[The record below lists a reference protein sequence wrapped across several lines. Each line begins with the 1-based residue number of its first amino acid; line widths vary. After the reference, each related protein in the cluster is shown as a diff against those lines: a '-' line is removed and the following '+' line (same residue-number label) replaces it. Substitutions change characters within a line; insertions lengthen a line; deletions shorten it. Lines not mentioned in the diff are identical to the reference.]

1 MNIGKKTLLAS
12 SCSLLAIVGTTEAA
26 LDVGMVQVI
35 GFRADDTNSEGL
47 SFVTW
52 TDLSAGTSLLI
63 SDRGASTAGVFGT
76 FTNDNTITWT
86 NTTGAVIEA
95 GQVITILEPA
105 IGSTSVNFGSV
116 TGQFDDVSASGDQF
130 FIFEG
135 SESSPSFVHGIDFN
149 GTVGWEGLGDN
160 TTSALPDVLNVTNG
174 NFSFAEFDN
183 GQYTGSRTGMTV
195 EEFQAALAD
204 SSNWSFSN
212 SSADITLNA
221 TAFSIVPEPSTYAA
235 LLGLVALGLAV
246 RRRSKR

>member
-1 MNIGKKTLLAS
+1 MNIRKKTLLAS
-12 SCSLLAIVGTTEAA
+12 ACSLLAIVGTMEAA
-26 LDVGMVQVI
+26 LDVGVVQII

-52 TDLSAGTSLLI
+52 TDLAAGTSLLI
-63 SDRGASTAGVFGT
+63 SDRGASTDGVFGT

-86 NTTGAVIEA
+86 NTTGSVIEA
-95 GQVITILEPA
+95 GKVITILEPV

-116 TGQFDDVSASGDQF
+116 AGQFDNVSDGGDQL

-149 GTVGWEGLGDN
+149 GAVGWEGLGDAS
-160 TTSALPDVLNVTNG
+160 TSALPDVLNVTNG

-204 SSNWSFSN
+204 SSNWSFTDT
-212 SSADITLNA
+212 SSALTLDA

-235 LLGLVALGLAV
+235 LLGFVALGLAV